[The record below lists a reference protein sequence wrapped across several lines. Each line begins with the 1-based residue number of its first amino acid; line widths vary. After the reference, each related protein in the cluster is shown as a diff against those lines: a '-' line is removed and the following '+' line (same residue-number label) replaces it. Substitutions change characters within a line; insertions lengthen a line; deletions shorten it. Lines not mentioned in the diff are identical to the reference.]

1 MSERHE
7 ADLKRFHE
15 VLRDHHARLE
25 PDPGFAARV
34 VARLPAAPDPL
45 RWAAV
50 RLLPAGLGLALL
62 LGLMVWR
69 ELPAGDDMPAS
80 VDELAAWMVDPGGED
95 AP

>member
-1 MSERHE
+1 MELAR
-7 ADLKRFHE
+7 A
-15 VLRDHHARLE
+15 VLRDHHARVE

-34 VARLPAAPDPL
+34 VARLPATPDPL
-45 RWAAV
+45 RWAAL

-69 ELPAGDDMPAS
+69 ELPAGGAVPAS

-95 AP
+95 SP